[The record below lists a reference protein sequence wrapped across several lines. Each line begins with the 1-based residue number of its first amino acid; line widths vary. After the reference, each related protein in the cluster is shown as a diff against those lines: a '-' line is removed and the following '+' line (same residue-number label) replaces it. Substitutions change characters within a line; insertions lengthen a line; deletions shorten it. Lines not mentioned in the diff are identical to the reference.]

1 MFVGKTKALQ
11 EREAAGWYYVR
22 SYEREREKGG
32 GREMVRVTGVGVIDA
47 LSLSHTH
54 THSINYGVRSDS
66 AGSRK

>member
-47 LSLSHTH
+47 LSLSLSLSLTL
-54 THSINYGVRSDS
+54 VRSDS
-66 AGSRK
+66 AASRK